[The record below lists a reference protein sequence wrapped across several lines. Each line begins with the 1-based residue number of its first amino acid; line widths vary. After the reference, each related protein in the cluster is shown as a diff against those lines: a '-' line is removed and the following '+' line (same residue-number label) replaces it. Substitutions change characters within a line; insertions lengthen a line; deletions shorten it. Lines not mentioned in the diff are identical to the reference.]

1 MPNLRLCFAGT
12 PAFAA
17 EHLSC
22 LINNNLT
29 PIAVYTQPDRPAG
42 RGKKLQ
48 PSPVKIVAENAG
60 LPVYQPSTLRNEE
73 AQQEFK
79 SLVPDLLIVVAYGLI
94 LPQAILDIPRFG
106 CINVHASLLPRWRGA
121 APLERAL
128 LAGDKVTGVTIM
140 QMDAGLDTGPMLHK
154 ESVAITAE
162 DDRVTLTEKVSLA
175 GQQALLHTIENLDVL
190 RANPV
195 IQDDSEATYADKLN
209 KQESVIDWS
218 LPAPEIDLVIR
229 AGIGRVP
236 AFTFL
241 NDQRIR
247 ILKAQPCQE
256 TYNGLPG
263 TIIRVKKDS
272 FVVGCNS
279 STIEVQKIQL
289 PGKNPVAVRDLLN
302 SNTEI
307 IQTGA
312 SFSDSELT

>member
-1 MPNLRLCFAGT
+1 MSDLRLCFAGT

-22 LINNNLT
+22 LINNNLK

-48 PSPVKIVAENAG
+48 ASPVKVVAENAG
-60 LPVYQPSTLRNEE
+60 LSVYQPSSLRDEE

-79 SLVPDLLIVVAYGLI
+79 SLTPDLLIVVAYGLI
-94 LPQAILDIPRFG
+94 LPQEILDIPKFG
-106 CINVHASLLPRWRGA
+106 CINAHASLLPRWRGA
-121 APLERAL
+121 APIERAL

-140 QMDAGLDTGPMLHK
+140 QMDAGLDTGPMLYK
-154 ESVAITAE
+154 ESVTITAE
-162 DDRVTLTEKVSLA
+162 DDRVSLTEKVSMA
-175 GQQALLHTIENLDVL
+175 GQRALLYTLENLDVL

-195 IQDDSEATYADKLN
+195 SQVDSEATYADKLN
-209 KQESVIDWS
+209 KHESLIDWS
-218 LPAPEIDLVIR
+218 LSASEIDLVIR
-229 AGIGRVP
+229 AGIGRIP

-241 NDQRIR
+241 NGQRIR
-247 ILKAQPCQE
+247 ILKARPNRD

-263 TIIRVKKDS
+263 TIIKVLKDR
-272 FVVGCNS
+272 FLVGCDN
-279 STIEVQKIQL
+279 STIEIQKLQL
-289 PGKNPVAVRDLLN
+289 PGKNPVAVQDLLN

-312 SFSDSELT
+312 LFSSSEFL